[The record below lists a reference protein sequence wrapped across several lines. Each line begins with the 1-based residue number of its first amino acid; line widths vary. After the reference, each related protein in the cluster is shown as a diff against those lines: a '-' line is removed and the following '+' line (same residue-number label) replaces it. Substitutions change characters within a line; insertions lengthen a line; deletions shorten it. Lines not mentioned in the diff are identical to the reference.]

1 MISGEE
7 TMPEPHVL
15 PQRMQRHGPSGTER
29 DARAIL
35 LLFAIAMGVV
45 ILVVC
50 AQSVPFVAQA
60 GADTVERW
68 VKGAAA
74 LDHPET
80 YRKPPY

>member
-1 MISGEE
+1 MNQPLML
-7 TMPEPHVL
+7 TAA
-15 PQRMQRHGPSGTER
+15 QKAGPKVT
-29 DARAIL
+29 
-35 LLFAIAMGVV
+35 IAMGVV

-74 LDHPET
+74 LDRPET